1 MSEAPETFFTLR
13 GAPLR
18 DKTENERAR
27 DRDAEAIPVEKM
39 VRLNPRDAPVHVGG
53 TGGGSGRQMSILAM
67 TLLGFGALVAV
78 LIASNVAAIVQ
89 MREIGREFDR
99 LRAVK
104 ETSEIAAEID
114 RGLAE
119 LRLAVGVFMGT
130 GDETHAA
137 FARNKADEI
146 ADLIAAA
153 KRGEREGERAAAL
166 DEIGQRVARYGA
178 VFERVTSLE
187 ADRRIAYERL
197 ALIAEQAELS
207 LRDVVATRSAQ
218 GDPVGSARANFLRD
232 SVVAARTLALSY

>member
-1 MSEAPETFFTLR
+1 MSDAPETFFTLR

-18 DKTENERAR
+18 GKTEIER
-27 DRDAEAIPVEKM
+27 E
-39 VRLNPRDAPVHVGG
+39 RDAPVHV
-53 TGGGSGRQMSILAM
+53 GGSGRQMSILAM

-78 LIASNVAAIVQ
+78 LIASSVASIVQ
-89 MREIGREFDR
+89 MRELGRDFDR

-119 LRLAVGVFMGT
+119 LRLSVGEFMGT
-130 GDETHAA
+130 GDETNAA

-146 ADLIAAA
+146 ADLIAKA
-153 KRGEREGERAAAL
+153 KRGEREGERAAVL
-166 DEIGQRVARYGA
+166 GEIGQRVARYGA
-178 VFERVTSLE
+178 VFERVTSVE

-207 LRDVVATRSAQ
+207 LRDVVATRSAG
-218 GDPVGSARANFLRD
+218 GDAVGSARANLLRD
-232 SVVAARTLALSY
+232 AVVAVRTLALPRCAWSRTDEAVV